1 VKGLQQDDEF
11 GIVAEINMVPLID
24 VALVLLII
32 FMVMT
37 PILIQSQ
44 IKVNLPEAGASESS
58 REGEEIRVLVTA
70 DGATFIDDVAVGAD
84 DLVAVIGRK
93 SPQPSEDTLVV
104 EADRTADFGVV
115 VRAMDAA
122 KTVGIQKIG
131 VAVKEKT
138 GRAAGPAR

>member
-44 IKVNLPEAGASESS
+44 IKVNLPEAGASEST
-58 REGEEIRVLVTA
+58 TA
-70 DGATFIDDVAVGAD
+70 
-84 DLVAVIGRK
+84 
-93 SPQPSEDTLVV
+93 
-104 EADRTADFGVV
+104 
-115 VRAMDAA
+115 RARRFACW
-122 KTVGIQKIG
+122 
-131 VAVKEKT
+131 
-138 GRAAGPAR
+138 

>member
-70 DGATFIDDVAVGAD
+70 DGVTFIDDVAVEAD
-84 DLVAVIGRK
+84 DLAAVIGRK
-93 SPQPSEDTLVV
+93 VVQPAEDTLVV
-104 EADRTADFGVV
+104 EADRTADFGIV

-122 KTVGIQKIG
+122 KSVGIQKIG
-131 VAVKEKT
+131 VAVKEKS
-138 GRAAGPAR
+138 GRAAAPGR

>member
-1 VKGLQQDDEF
+1 MTRSWQDDEF

-24 VALVLLII
+24 VSLVLLII

-44 IKVNLPEAGASESS
+44 IKVNLPEAGSSESS

-70 DGATFIDDVAVGAD
+70 EGATFIDDVAVEAE

-93 SPQPSEDTLVV
+93 SPQPAEDTLVV

-131 VAVKEKT
+131 VAVKEKS
-138 GRAAGPAR
+138 GRAVAPGR